1 VRIRQPPNRNYRLS
15 AELYRQNIEKEK
27 QINRKEF
34 PMAYLALYREWRP
47 RTFGEIIGQEH
58 ITRTLKNAVKAGR
71 VGHAYLFCGT
81 RGTGKTTTAK
91 VLAKAL
97 NCSREEEAEPCN
109 CCDSCVAITEGLSV
123 DVIEI
128 DAASNRGI
136 DEIRDLREKVK
147 FAPSGGRFRV
157 YIIDEVHMLTNE
169 AFNALLKTLEEP
181 PRHVVFILA
190 TTEPHKVPLT
200 ILSRCQRFDFKRIVP
215 ADMIR
220 RLKEVASGA
229 HLEVEE
235 EALRLF
241 ARAAVG
247 GLRDALSILD
257 QGAAFGGMKITAGDV
272 HKILGTVRTEALAKM
287 AGCLAAGDAG
297 AALRLLNEL
306 AGEGK
311 DLRLFAREMASYLR
325 ALLLD
330 KISPG
335 AAVEEAWEDEAGM
348 SARAADFTEERLLYA
363 VQVITAAEQEMKMST
378 LPGIVLELAL
388 VKACR
393 NFDPGSIPA
402 LSARLSALEDK
413 VSAALSGGA
422 LRPGDLAVPETR
434 PAGGSLPAAGEE
446 VRGSRPSRSKNPDAG
461 LKKTMT
467 EGQRQAPPGDGT
479 VRTSR
484 KPRPEEPDHKSTV
497 PGEGTS
503 GVTLK
508 QVQESWSALLE
519 VLKRERLPLY
529 HNYAGVVP
537 LAVKGRSLVVGFP
550 GENELAREI
559 AEQPENKM
567 YLEALLGNSF
577 GGKWQAVFK
586 SYKGKP
592 SFPEPKQNLREP
604 LADVEKR
611 FGGKEI
617 VLKDEPVDK
626 LF

>member
-1 VRIRQPPNRNYRLS
+1 
-15 AELYRQNIEKEK
+15 
-27 QINRKEF
+27 
-34 PMAYLALYREWRP
+34 MAYLALYREWRP

-58 ITRTLKNAVKAGR
+58 ITRTLQNAVKAGR

-97 NCSREEEAEPCN
+97 NCSRLEGAEPCN
-109 CCDSCVAITEGLSV
+109 SCDSCVAINEGMSV

-215 ADMIR
+215 ADIIR
-220 RLKEVASGA
+220 RLKEVAAGA

-235 EALRLF
+235 EALRLI
-241 ARAAVG
+241 ARAAEG

-272 HKILGTVRTEALAKM
+272 HKLLGTVRTEALAKM
-287 AGCLAAGDAG
+287 AGYLAAGDAG
-297 AALRLLNEL
+297 AALRLVNEL

-335 AAVEEAWEDEAGM
+335 AAAEEAWADAAGM
-348 SARAADFTEERLLYA
+348 TALAADFTEERLLYT
-363 VQVITAAEQEMKMST
+363 VQVITAAEQDMKMST

-393 NFDPGSIPA
+393 NLGAGDISA
-402 LSARLSALEDK
+402 LEARLSALEDK
-413 VSAALSGGA
+413 VNAALAGGA
-422 LRPGDLAVPETR
+422 LCPGTPAVPETR
-434 PAGGSLPAAGEE
+434 PAGGTLPAAGGE
-446 VRGSRPSRSKNPDAG
+446 VETRGRRPQRGENPDAG
-461 LKKTMT
+461 LKKTVT
-467 EGQRQAPPGDGT
+467 GGQVHIPPGEGT
-479 VRTSR
+479 GRAGR
-484 KPRPEEPDHKSTV
+484 KPRPGEPDTASAV
-497 PGEGTS
+497 PGEESS

-508 QVQESWSALLE
+508 QVREAWSALLE
-519 VLKRERLPLY
+519 TLKNERLPLY

-537 LAVKGRSLVVGFP
+537 LAVKGQILVLGFP
-550 GENELAREI
+550 RENELAREM
-559 AEQPENKM
+559 AEQPENKK
-567 YLEALLGNSF
+567 YLEALLGKSF

-586 SYKGKP
+586 SYEGKP
-592 SFPEPKQNLREP
+592 SFPEPKQNPREP
-604 LADVEKR
+604 VAEVAKR
-611 FGGKEI
+611 FGGKEV
-617 VLKDEPVDK
+617 VLEGEPMDK

>member
-1 VRIRQPPNRNYRLS
+1 MSDEV
-15 AELYRQNIEKEK
+15 YRQNIGDET
-27 QINRKEF
+27 RKEL

-47 RTFGEIIGQEH
+47 QTFGEIIGQEH
-58 ITRTLKNAVKAGR
+58 ITRTLKNAVRAGR

-97 NCSREEEAEPCN
+97 NCSREEGPEPCN

-181 PRHVVFILA
+181 PRHAVFILA

-215 ADMIR
+215 ADIIR

-229 HLEVEE
+229 NLEVEE
-235 EALRLF
+235 DALRLI
-241 ARAAVG
+241 ARAAEG

-272 HKILGTVRTEALAKM
+272 HNLLGTVRTDALGRM
-287 AGCLAAGDAG
+287 AGYLAAGDAG
-297 AALRLLNEL
+297 AALRLVNEL
-306 AGEGK
+306 GGEGK
-311 DLRLFAREMASYLR
+311 DLRLFAREMAAYLR
-325 ALLLD
+325 VLLLD

-335 AAVEEAWEDEAGM
+335 AAAEEAWEDAAQM
-348 SARAADFTEERLLYA
+348 SARAADFTEERLLHA
-363 VQVITAAEQEMKMST
+363 VRVMAAAEQDMKWST

-388 VKACR
+388 VKASR
-393 NFDPGSIPA
+393 NVD
-402 LSARLSALEDK
+402 
-413 VSAALSGGA
+413 
-422 LRPGDLAVPETR
+422 PGDLAALNARLSVLEEKVNVPTPGGKLYGGARAVPEPLPSGGPG
-434 PAGGSLPAAGEE
+434 PAGREARSETPH
-446 VRGSRPSRSKNPDAG
+446 RGKNLSDSG
-461 LKKTMT
+461 LKKTPP
-467 EGQRQAPPGDGT
+467 EEQGQAPRGSGPDPTPQAPGLKEPDSKSA
-479 VRTSR
+479 V
-484 KPRPEEPDHKSTV
+484 PEE
-497 PGEGTS
+497 GAS
-503 GVTLK
+503 GVTLE
-508 QVQESWSALLE
+508 QVKEFWGSLMGALR
-519 VLKRERLPLY
+519 KERLPLY
-529 HNYAGVVP
+529 HNYVRAIP
-537 LAVKGRSLVVGFP
+537 LAVRGQGLVVGFP
-550 GENELAREI
+550 AGDELAREM
-559 AEQPENKM
+559 AEQPENKT
-567 YLEALLGNSF
+567 YLEGLLGKSF
-577 GGKWQAVFK
+577 GGRWQAAFK
-586 SYKGKP
+586 FYTGKP
-592 SFPEPKQNLREP
+592 NLPEPKRTLREP
-604 LADVEKR
+604 VADVEKR

-617 VLKDEPVDK
+617 VLEDEPKDK